1 MNLVRA
7 VFYSPLSAVAIVV
20 FLMVLMVGLDVK
32 LIIITSLVVYLI
44 GLAST
49 ILLGIPTY
57 LILNRLNIT
66 NGIIYIF
73 IGLLAPIIVGWIT
86 LFFGSKDYSFLSLIS
101 IVSGFLAAFCAY
113 TFWLCAVPQ
122 EVGDKLKTTI
132 NE

>member
-20 FLMVLMVGLDVK
+20 FLMALTVGLDVK

-44 GLAST
+44 GFAST

-57 LILNRLNIT
+57 LILNRLNNT
-66 NGIIYIF
+66 NGIVYIF
-73 IGLLAPIIVGWIT
+73 IGLLAPIIVGWMT
-86 LFFGSKDYSFLSLIS
+86 LFFSSKDYSFLSLIS
-101 IVSGFLAAFCAY
+101 IVSGFLAAFCTY

-122 EVGDKLKTTI
+122 EVGDELRTTI

>member
-20 FLMVLMVGLDVK
+20 FLMALTVGLDVK

-73 IGLLAPIIVGWIT
+73 IGLLAPVIIG
-86 LFFGSKDYSFLSLIS
+86 
-101 IVSGFLAAFCAY
+101 
-113 TFWLCAVPQ
+113 
-122 EVGDKLKTTI
+122 
-132 NE
+132 